1 LSDIFLCEYVGCKH
15 YKNYGR
21 KYVRVVAED
30 SDIPICGYCECEMVY
45 SYSEPADYS
54 KPTMLMNKNEK
65 RLNNE

>member
-1 LSDIFLCEYVGCKH
+1 LSDIFLCEYIDCKH
-15 YKNYGR
+15 YK
-21 KYVRVVAED
+21 KYDTKYIRVVAEN

-65 RLNNE
+65 RLK